1 MFPAV
6 SCTDIAC
13 MRSEAQLVCVIINIF
28 VVEIPFDFDRLIM
41 ITISAV
47 LLTLMVRHEE
57 GCLACRAS

>member
-1 MFPAV
+1 
-6 SCTDIAC
+6 

-28 VVEIPFDFDRLIM
+28 AVEIPFDFDRLIM

>member
-28 VVEIPFDFDRLIM
+28 AVEIPFDFDRLIM